1 MFTIIARVILRNR
14 IFLIVLLTLIS
25 LFFLFQAR
33 KVTFSYE
40 PAVLVPKTD
49 SVLIEFNKYREVF
62 GEDANIVVIGVED
75 PEFFEKEHFLNWVD
89 LTDSLKK
96 LDGIKDVFSIT
107 EAFNIEKNTEERKFE
122 ILPFF
127 NERPSSQEEVN
138 EIKSLIHSLPF
149 YRDVFYKAESHT
161 YLILVTLE
169 RDKLISSARKD
180 LISSVENTTNHF
192 AENHDLKVHFSG
204 LPFYRVRA
212 GEILDREMYMFVMLA
227 IIITAFLLYLFFRSF
242 KVVFF
247 SILIVMI
254 GVVWA
259 FGFMGMVGYHIT
271 ILTAVIPPL
280 IIVIGIPNSIFLLN
294 KYHIEYRRHG
304 NKIRALQRVIQ
315 KIGAATFLTN
325 LTTAAGFGTFMLTST
340 KILREFG
347 LVASVNI
354 MGIYILS
361 LCLIPIIFSYLP
373 APDKKHTKH
382 LDNKLISG
390 IVGFFEGL
398 SNSRRT
404 KTYVVTIII
413 VVLAIVGITMIKST
427 GYIVDDLPK
436 NHKINKDLEYFE
448 KQFSGL
454 IPLEIKI
461 DTKRKRGALAGPTLQ
476 YIDELQDSLAKYP
489 ELSKPVSIVEAVKFA
504 RQAFFN
510 GAEHQYKLP
519 SNTERNF
526 ILSYLG
532 NFSDQ
537 SKIAGSFLDDE
548 SQITRVSYKVADVGS
563 NRMQELEQEIKSEI
577 AAIFP
582 GEQYT
587 ITVTGT
593 SILAAHGNKYLTKSL
608 FTSLFIAIIVIALFM
623 AWMFSS
629 WEMVVISMI
638 PNFIPLLI
646 TASFMGYFGI
656 PIKPSTVLVFSIA
669 FGISVDNTIHF
680 LAKYRQELKATCF
693 DIGRSVRFAI
703 REAGISM
710 LYTSIILF
718 FGFGIFSLSSFGGT
732 VALGVL
738 VSFTLLVAV
747 TSNLILLPSLLLTKE
762 KNLKERRRT
771 EKFKEPLMQIFDEE
785 GVEKTE
791 LVDIEKKSDLPAG
804 KS

>member
-1 MFTIIARVILRNR
+1 MFTVIARIILRNR
-14 IFLIVLLTLIS
+14 IAIIILLGLITV
-25 LFFLFQAR
+25 FFGYQAQ
-33 KVTFSYE
+33 KVRFSYE

-49 SVLIEFNKYREVF
+49 SILIQFNEYREIF
-62 GEDANIVVIGVED
+62 GEDMNVVVVGIED
-75 PEFFEKEHFLNWVD
+75 SLFFRLEHFINWLD
-89 LTDSLKK
+89 LIDSLKK
-96 LDGIKDVFSIT
+96 LDGIQDVFSIT
-107 EAFNIEKNTEERKFE
+107 EAYNIIKNSEDRKFE
-122 ILPFF
+122 IIPVV
-127 NERPSSQEEVN
+127 EGKPSSQEEVDQI
-138 EIKSLIHSLPF
+138 ESLIASLPF
-149 YRDVFYKAESHT
+149 YENAIYNAQSPA
-161 YLILVTLE
+161 YLILVTLDKE
-169 RDKLISSARKD
+169 KLISSERKS
-180 LISSVENTTNHF
+180 LISSIEKTTQHF
-192 AENHDLKVHFSG
+192 AGNKDLKTHFSG

-212 GEILDREMYMFVMLA
+212 GEILDREMYMFVLMA
-227 IIITAFLLYLFFRSF
+227 IIITGLLLFLFFRSF
-242 KVVFF
+242 KVVVF
-247 SILIVMI
+247 SILIVLT

-259 FGFMGMVGYHIT
+259 FGFMGMIGYHIT
-271 ILTAVIPPL
+271 ILTAVIPPV

-294 KYHIEYRRHG
+294 KYHSEYRQHG

-361 LCLIPIIFSYLP
+361 LCLIPIIFSYLAP
-373 APDKKHTKH
+373 PDKKHTKH
-382 LDNKLISG
+382 LDNKIIST
-390 IVGFFEGL
+390 IVSFFEGL

-404 KTYVVTIII
+404 KTYIATIAI
-413 VVLAIVGITMIKST
+413 VVFAFIGISFIKST

-436 NHKINKDLEYFE
+436 GHKINQDLEYFE
-448 KQFSGL
+448 EQFSGI

-461 DTKRKRGALAGPTLQ
+461 DTKRRRGVLTGSTLQ
-476 YIDELQDSLAKYP
+476 LIDDLQDSLRKYP
-489 ELSKPVSIVEAVKFA
+489 ELSKPISIVEAVKFA

-510 GAEHQYKLP
+510 GAPHQYRLP

-526 ILSYLG
+526 IMAYAG
-532 NFSDQ
+532 NFTDQ
-537 SKIAGSFLDDE
+537 SRIAGSYIDSE
-548 SQITRVSYKVADVGS
+548 GQITRVSYKVADIGS
-563 NRMQELEQEIKSEI
+563 NSMRELEQNIRREI
-577 AAIFP
+577 AQIFP
-582 GEQYT
+582 EEHYT
-587 ITVTGT
+587 VVVTGT
-593 SILAAHGNKYLTKSL
+593 SILAAHGNKYLTRSL
-608 FTSLFIAIIVIALFM
+608 FTSLFIAVLAIAFFM

-656 PIKPSTVLVFSIA
+656 PIRPSTVLVFSIA

-738 VSFTLLVAV
+738 VSFTLLVAA
-747 TSNLILLPSLLLTKE
+747 TSNLILLPSMLLTRE
-762 KNLKERRRT
+762 KALRKRRRT
-771 EKFKEPLMQIFDEE
+771 EKFEEPLMQIFDEE
-785 GVEKTE
+785 SVEKTA
-791 LVDIEKKSDLPAG
+791 LVEIHEEFSPSSG

>member
-1 MFTIIARVILRNR
+1 MFTVIARIILRNR
-14 IFLIVLLTLIS
+14 IAIIILLGLIS
-25 LFFLFQAR
+25 VFFGYQAR
-33 KVTFSYE
+33 KVQFSYE

-49 SVLIEFNKYREVF
+49 SVLVEFNQYREIF
-62 GEDANIVVIGVED
+62 GEDMNVVVVGIED
-75 PEFFEKEHFLNWVD
+75 PYFFQLDHFNNWLD
-89 LTDSLKK
+89 LIDSLKK
-96 LDGIKDVFSIT
+96 LYGIQDVFSIT
-107 EAFNIEKNTEERKFE
+107 EAYNIEKNNEERKFE
-122 ILPFF
+122 IVQLVE
-127 NERPSSQEEVN
+127 ERPSSQEEVDQI
-138 EIKSLIHSLPF
+138 EALVKSLPF
-149 YRDVFYKAESHT
+149 YENAIYNLDSHT
-161 YLILVTLE
+161 FLILVTLDKE
-169 RDKLISSARKD
+169 KLISSARKNM
-180 LISSVENTTNHF
+180 ISSIEKTTKYF
-192 AENHDLKVHFSG
+192 AAKNNLKIHFSG

-212 GEILDREMYMFVMLA
+212 GEILDREMYMFVLLA
-227 IIITAFLLYLFFRSF
+227 ILITALLLYMFFRSF
-242 KVVFF
+242 KVVAF
-247 SILIVMI
+247 SILIVLI

-259 FGFMGMVGYHIT
+259 FGFMGLIGYHIT
-271 ILTAVIPPL
+271 ILTAVIPPV

-340 KILREFG
+340 RILREFG

-361 LCLIPIIFSYLP
+361 LCLIPIIFSYLAP
-373 APDKKHTKH
+373 PDKKHTKH
-382 LDNKLISG
+382 LDNKIISS

-404 KTYVVTIII
+404 KIYITTIAI
-413 VVLAIVGITMIKST
+413 VVFAFIGISLIKST

-436 NHKINKDLEYFE
+436 GHQINKDLEYFE
-448 KQFSGL
+448 QQFSGI

-461 DTKRKRGALAGPTLQ
+461 DTKRRRGALSGPTLQ
-476 YIDELQDSLAKYP
+476 LIDDLQDSLKKYP
-489 ELSKPVSIVEAVKFA
+489 ELSTPISIVEAVKFA

-510 GAEHQYKLP
+510 GAPHQYKLP

-526 ILSYLG
+526 IMAYVG
-532 NFSDQ
+532 NFADQ
-537 SKIAGSFLDDE
+537 SRIAGSYIDSE
-548 SQITRVSYKVADVGS
+548 SQITRVSYKVADIGS
-563 NRMQELEQEIKSEI
+563 NNMQELEKQIRHEVSQ
-577 AAIFP
+577 IFP
-582 GEQYT
+582 GDQYNV
-587 ITVTGT
+587 IVTGT

-608 FTSLFIAIIVIALFM
+608 FTSLFIAVLAIAFFM

-680 LAKYRQELKATCF
+680 LAKYRQELKVTCF

-747 TSNLILLPSLLLTKE
+747 TSNLILLPSMLLTRE
-762 KNLKERRRT
+762 KSLKKRRRT
-771 EKFKEPLMQIFDEE
+771 EKFQEPLMQIYDEE
-785 GVEKTE
+785 SVEKTA
-791 LVDIEKKSDLPAG
+791 LVEIQEEDKSE
-804 KS
+804 